1 MSLLLWYLN
10 IRANE
15 WNINEVN
22 VVCCGFIISNNVFNM
37 SGKTVRKSEA
47 VSKANKGSNSSN
59 DFNASEFG
67 IYKYYK
73 WKI

>member
-1 MSLLLWYLN
+1 
-10 IRANE
+10 
-15 WNINEVN
+15 
-22 VVCCGFIISNNVFNM
+22 M

-73 WKI
+73 